1 MLKKRMCELKNSMT
15 KLKNIV
21 KRKIFKNNNFI
32 FLLFRL
38 ISQKPEFTKNYPETR
53 IRTNLDGVTQGLDYF
68 KKIKD
73 LKKAILC

>member
-1 MLKKRMCELKNSMT
+1 MCELKNSMT

-38 ISQKPEFTKNYPETR
+38 ISQKPEFTKNYTETR
-53 IRTNLDGVTQGLDYF
+53 IRTNLDGVTQGLDYVLF

-73 LKKAILC
+73 LKKTILC